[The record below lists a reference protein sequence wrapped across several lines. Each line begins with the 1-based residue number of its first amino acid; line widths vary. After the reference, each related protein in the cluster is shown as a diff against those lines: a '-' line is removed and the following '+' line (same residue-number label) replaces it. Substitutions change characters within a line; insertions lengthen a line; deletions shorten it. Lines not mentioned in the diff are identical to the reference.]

1 MDLQQ
6 EIISLHFRKALE
18 EMAFSSLCANVEIYS
33 RTHERYASYRQVK
46 RLLKEIADMNPNFF
60 PVAISGHDQPVPER
74 TAENGLTLP
83 EFEELYSCSCA
94 ALHSPNPYRAAP
106 EPGSRY
112 SVNEWLERFRNL
124 LAVHRIQL
132 LEREEAWIV
141 IVPRHGDISV
151 GVERLIELPTQEYT
165 LPGDTPGTS

>member
-1 MDLQQ
+1 M
-6 EIISLHFRKALE
+6 
-18 EMAFSSLCANVEIYS
+18 
-33 RTHERYASYRQVK
+33 
-46 RLLKEIADMNPNFF
+46 
-60 PVAISGHDQPVPER
+60 
-74 TAENGLTLP
+74 ENALTLP
-83 EFEELYSCSCA
+83 EFEELYSYSCA
-94 ALHSPNPYRAAP
+94 ALHSPNPYRTAP

-151 GVERLIELPTQEYT
+151 GVERLIELPTQEHT
-165 LPGDTPGTS
+165 LLLDKSGNS